1 MMFRLSIGI
10 FLGASFGLA
19 CKSRG
24 NACSSPSVPIVS
36 CSVVTV
42 HRCVGLFMN
51 VDTCAG
57 GKMEP
62 GLFLSSSVTRG
73 GLKPLVHGL
82 NRRKGVK
89 QAGSSARHNTRRRY
103 HGSVPFPELLCTR
116 AIHSRDLVQKRGVVP
131 RTCEI
136 AGKLSLSSIYL
147 WILSRHDYELRYK
160 YILYIDFILQTY
172 FI

>member
-1 MMFRLSIGI
+1 MFRLSIGI

-24 NACSSPSVPIVS
+24 NACSSPSVSIVS

-42 HRCVGLFMN
+42 RRCVGLFMN

-57 GKMEP
+57 GKMGP

-82 NRRKGVK
+82 KRRKGVK
-89 QAGSSARHNTRRRY
+89 QAGPPARHNITSLPRICSFSGTFVHARD
-103 HGSVPFPELLCTR
+103 SLANR
-116 AIHSRDLVQKRGVVP
+116 AKTG
-131 RTCEI
+131 C
-136 AGKLSLSSIYL
+136 SSTNL
-147 WILSRHDYELRYK
+147 
-160 YILYIDFILQTY
+160 
-172 FI
+172 